1 MRSYLKIYL
10 LFLIPSCLAL
20 SFGFYYSYEQE
31 VGKTVGSFKEK
42 YDRLTKVYADQI
54 IEIEKSYEQLMRNS
68 LLGIQQEIKSKDI
81 SKQGLQR
88 VANKYRVSHLFLI
101 NSKGDFIKSTNEDPT
116 KIPNLF
122 TFSQDYKELKSE
134 KGAYLTTPIIIPFP
148 EKTPHKFL
156 TIWTGK
162 FFIEVGVQINDIAQN
177 LSSILQRDENILRAD
192 LLIGKTPFSVKV
204 KDEKAK
210 DPLSFIKKI
219 ELKNPLFTQSLGEA
233 SHRHSLQFKVSRREL
248 NKAISGI
255 QHRYIT
261 NFFLTLGLIV
271 LLLYLAT
278 RILRRTIKR
287 ITSNIFEMANEEDYN
302 NNLRALTKNQDFEK
316 LIQAINKLLKGYRQ
330 SSEESIKSERD
341 QAYQSMAR
349 QVAHDIRSPLQALK
363 SSKEELSS
371 LHERDRLR
379 LTTAINRIEEIA
391 YNLLQFRGKKS
402 QPESKEAVNIYTTVE
417 SIVIEKRMQY
427 RESLD
432 LHIENIID
440 PSLLGA
446 FVSISQSTFKRI
458 LSNLIT
464 NSAEALEFKGSVQ
477 ISAKRVNQSIEI
489 EIADNGPGISE
500 VIIDEVTKEGF
511 TTKVDG
517 CGLGLFHAKKEVES
531 LGGRLKLKSNSKG
544 THVSLILPLSQTP
557 SNFLTRLDLGNVTKV
572 IVLDDDHTIHLI
584 WKERLTNFSLKLEHF
599 HSTKD
604 LLACYNEVPRDALLL
619 SDFELLGEELNG
631 LDCIR
636 FLSSPSR
643 SILVTA
649 RSEESEIIVSAK
661 KVGVKILPKV
671 LANVVPVE
679 QEALHKE
686 IVLIDDDELVH
697 LNWKRTLDKE
707 GIKAHT
713 YFSVESFLQESTFFS
728 FTTPIYIDSNLS
740 EGLRGE
746 VLSRT
751 IADEGFVNLHMATG
765 YDPTSIEK
773 PSWIKSIQG
782 KSPTIAKVGGHA

>member
-1 MRSYLKIYL
+1 MAFTIATNRKW
-10 LFLIPSCLAL
+10 
-20 SFGFYYSYEQE
+20 
-31 VGKTVGSFKEK
+31 GKTVGSFKEK

-177 LSSILQRDENILRAD
+177 LSSILQRDENILRAE

-261 NFFLTLGLIV
+261 NFLLTLGLIV

-330 SSEESIKSERD
+330 SSEESIKSERN

-349 QVAHDIRSPLQALK
+349 QVAHDIRSPLEALK

-371 LHERDRLR
+371 LHEQDRLK
-379 LTTAINRIEEIA
+379 LTAAINRIEEIA
-391 YNLLQFRGKKS
+391 YNLLQYRGKAQKPKS
-402 QPESKEAVNIYTTVE
+402 KGPVNIYTTVE
-417 SIVIEKRMQY
+417 SIAIEKRMQY
-427 RESLD
+427 RDSSD
-432 LHIENIID
+432 LHIKN
-440 PSLLGA
+440 LLGSHILDA
-446 FVSISQSTFKRI
+446 FVNISQETFKRI

-464 NSAEALEFKGSVQ
+464 NSAEALKLNGKIQ
-477 ISAKRVNQSIEI
+477 ISAHKASNNIEVLI
-489 EIADNGPGISE
+489 KDNGPGISE
-500 VIIDEVTKEGF
+500 TIKSEITKEGF
-511 TTKVDG
+511 TTKEG
-517 CGLGLFHAKKEVES
+517 GSGLGLAHAKMEVEK
-531 LGGRLKLKSNSKG
+531 LGGRLKIHSCPGG
-544 THVSLILPLSQTP
+544 TTVTLVLPLSNPP
-557 SNFLTRLDLGNVTKV
+557 SHFLTSLNLGRVNKV
-572 IVLDDDHTIHLI
+572 IVLDDDSTIHLI
-584 WKERLTNFSLKLEHF
+584 WKERLKDASLELEHF
-599 HSTKD
+599 YNGKD
-604 LLACYNEVPRDALLL
+604 LLEAYQEIPKDALLL
-619 SDFELLGEELNG
+619 SDYELLGEDLNG
-631 LDCIR
+631 LDCINQ
-636 FLSSPSR
+636 LASPSR

-649 RSEESEIIVSAK
+649 RAEESEIISAAK
-661 KVGVKILPKV
+661 EVGIKLLSKA
-671 LANVVPVE
+671 LAQIISIE
-679 QEALHKE
+679 KQEAQKKD

-697 LNWKRTLDKE
+697 MNWKRTLARK

-713 YFSVESFLQESTFFS
+713 FFSVDDFLRESPSYS
-728 FTTPIYIDSNLS
+728 FETPIYIDSNLG
-740 EGLRGE
+740 EGLKGE
-746 VLSRT
+746 FLSES
-751 IADEGFVNLHMATG
+751 IADKGFIDLHIQTG
-765 YDPTSIEK
+765 CDSSIFTK
-773 PSWIKSIQG
+773 PEWIKSIKG
-782 KSPTIAKVGGHA
+782 KSPLHL

>member
-1 MRSYLKIYL
+1 
-10 LFLIPSCLAL
+10 LA
-20 SFGFYYSYEQE
+20 FTIATNRKW
-31 VGKTVGSFKEK
+31 GKTVGSFKEK

-177 LSSILQRDENILRAD
+177 LSSILQRDENILRAE

-261 NFFLTLGLIV
+261 NFLLTLGLIV

-330 SSEESIKSERD
+330 SSEESIKSERN

-349 QVAHDIRSPLQALK
+349 QVAHDIRSPLEALK

-371 LHERDRLR
+371 LHEQDRLK
-379 LTTAINRIEEIA
+379 LTAAINRIEEIA
-391 YNLLQFRGKKS
+391 YNLLQYRGKAQKPKS
-402 QPESKEAVNIYTTVE
+402 KGPVNIYTTVE
-417 SIVIEKRMQY
+417 SIAIEKRMQY
-427 RESLD
+427 RDSSD
-432 LHIENIID
+432 LHIKN
-440 PSLLGA
+440 LLGSHILDA
-446 FVSISQSTFKRI
+446 FVNISQETFKRI

-464 NSAEALEFKGSVQ
+464 NSAEALKLNGKIQ
-477 ISAKRVNQSIEI
+477 ISAHKASNNIEVLI
-489 EIADNGPGISE
+489 KDNGPGISE
-500 VIIDEVTKEGF
+500 TIKSEITKEGF
-511 TTKVDG
+511 TTKEG
-517 CGLGLFHAKKEVES
+517 GSGLGLAHAKMEVEK
-531 LGGRLKLKSNSKG
+531 LGGRLKIHSCPGG
-544 THVSLILPLSQTP
+544 TTVTLVLPLSNPP
-557 SNFLTRLDLGNVTKV
+557 SHFLTSLNLGRVNKV
-572 IVLDDDHTIHLI
+572 IVLDDDSTIHLI
-584 WKERLTNFSLKLEHF
+584 WKERLKDASLELEHF
-599 HSTKD
+599 YNGKD
-604 LLACYNEVPRDALLL
+604 LLEAYQEIPKDALLL
-619 SDFELLGEELNG
+619 SDYELLGEDLNG
-631 LDCIR
+631 LDCINQ
-636 FLSSPSR
+636 LASPSR

-649 RSEESEIIVSAK
+649 RAEESEIISAAK
-661 KVGVKILPKV
+661 EVGIKLLSKA
-671 LANVVPVE
+671 LAQIISIE
-679 QEALHKE
+679 KQEAQKKD

-697 LNWKRTLDKE
+697 MNWKRTLARK

-713 YFSVESFLQESTFFS
+713 FFSVDDFLRESPSYS
-728 FTTPIYIDSNLS
+728 FETPIYIDSNLG
-740 EGLRGE
+740 EGLKGE
-746 VLSRT
+746 FLSES
-751 IADEGFVNLHMATG
+751 IADKGFIDLHIQTG
-765 YDPTSIEK
+765 CDSSIFTK
-773 PSWIKSIQG
+773 PEWIKSIKG
-782 KSPTIAKVGGHA
+782 KSPLHL

>member
-10 LFLIPSCLAL
+10 LFLVPSCVAL

-261 NFFLTLGLIV
+261 NFLLTLGLIV

-330 SSEESIKSERD
+330 SSEENIKSERN

-349 QVAHDIRSPLQALK
+349 QVAHDIRSPLEALK

-371 LHERDRLR
+371 LHEQDRLK
-379 LTTAINRIEEIA
+379 LTAAINRIEEIA
-391 YNLLQFRGKKS
+391 YNLLQYRGKDQK
-402 QPESKEAVNIYTTVE
+402 PKYKEPVNIYTTVE
-417 SIVIEKRMQY
+417 SIAIEKRMQY
-427 RESLD
+427 RASSD
-432 LHIENIID
+432 LHIKN
-440 PSLLGA
+440 LLGSHILDA
-446 FVSISQSTFKRI
+446 FVSISQETFKRI

-464 NSAEALEFKGSVQ
+464 NSAEALKLNGKIQ
-477 ISAKRVNQSIEI
+477 ISAHKASNNIEI
-489 EIADNGPGISE
+489 LIKDNGPGISE
-500 VIIDEVTKEGF
+500 TIRSEITKEGF
-511 TTKVDG
+511 TTKEG
-517 CGLGLFHAKKEVES
+517 GSGLGLAHAKMEVEK
-531 LGGRLKLKSNSKG
+531 LGGKLKIHSSPGG
-544 THVSLILPLSQTP
+544 TTVTLVLPLSEPP
-557 SNFLTRLDLGNVTKV
+557 SHFLTSLNLGRVNKV
-572 IVLDDDHTIHLI
+572 IVLDDDSTIHLI
-584 WKERLTNFSLKLEHF
+584 WKERLKDASLELEHF
-599 HSTKD
+599 YNGKD
-604 LLACYNEVPRDALLL
+604 LLEAYQEIPKDALLL
-619 SDFELLGEELNG
+619 SDYELLGEDLNG
-631 LDCIR
+631 LDCINQ
-636 FLSSPSR
+636 LASPSR

-649 RSEESEIIVSAK
+649 RAEESEIISAAK
-661 KVGVKILPKV
+661 EVGIKLLSKA
-671 LANVVPVE
+671 LAQIISIE
-679 QEALHKE
+679 KQEAQKKD

-697 LNWKRTLDKE
+697 MNWKRTLARK

-713 YFSVESFLQESTFFS
+713 FFSVDDFLRESPSYS
-728 FTTPIYIDSNLS
+728 FETPIYIDSNLG
-740 EGLRGE
+740 EGLKGE
-746 VLSRT
+746 FLSES
-751 IADEGFVNLHMATG
+751 IADKGFIDLHIQTG
-765 YDPTSIEK
+765 YDSSIFTK
-773 PSWIKSIQG
+773 PEWIKSIKG
-782 KSPTIAKVGGHA
+782 KSPLHL